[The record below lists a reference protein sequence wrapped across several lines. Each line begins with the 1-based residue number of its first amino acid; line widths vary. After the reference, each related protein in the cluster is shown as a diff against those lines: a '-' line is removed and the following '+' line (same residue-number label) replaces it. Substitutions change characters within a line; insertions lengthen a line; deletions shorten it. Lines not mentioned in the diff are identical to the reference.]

1 MKSSHGWICINR
13 VTFIL
18 CSMQILHVHILLI
31 LYVSNSSKLNVMKNI
46 LHDKKY
52 AKILKTSTWVGL
64 LPESYIRF
72 KTPSPHIMCC

>member
-1 MKSSHGWICINR
+1 
-13 VTFIL
+13 
-18 CSMQILHVHILLI
+18 
-31 LYVSNSSKLNVMKNI
+31 MKNI

-72 KTPSPHIMCC
+72 KTPSPHIMCCQEKNEKQINNMQKT